1 MFWEVTKRMVNAY
14 VVWGLLRVFLP
25 YNSEGEI
32 SHLAV
37 SFCFVTL
44 SFQEQPYLARQH
56 IYTLIYFK
64 LYFELCNQIINMHMI
79 FSYILSFSQT
89 FPDPSHLCHL
99 STLSLHKLF
108 FYFNQYSSSTI
119 ILLMFSNALSLKTP
133 LHQQLLYT
141 FLDSSHTLI

>member
-1 MFWEVTKRMVNAY
+1 MVNAY
-14 VVWGLLRVFLP
+14 VVQGLLRAFLP

-44 SFQEQPYLARQH
+44 SFQEQPYLARQY

-64 LYFELCNQIINMHMI
+64 LYFELCNQIISMHMI

-108 FYFNQYSSSTI
+108 FTSSSVLPLLSFYLCSLMLFPLKHLSINSFFTVFFFWI
-119 ILLMFSNALSLKTP
+119 PAIL
-133 LHQQLLYT
+133 
-141 FLDSSHTLI
+141 